1 MIDQTQMTKDLV
13 DVVNRHAGPKG
24 ENINQVI
31 QCMTIIMGTAMSKQD
46 WCRWSIDID
55 PPTPRDRLVAD

>member
-13 DVVNRHAGPKG
+13 DVVNRKAGVP
-24 ENINQVI
+24 
-31 QCMTIIMGTAMSKQD
+31 SQD

>member
-31 QCMTIIMGTAMSKQD
+31 QCMTIIMGTAMSNV
-46 WCRWSIDID
+46 D